1 MKSSLIYLLALVV
14 CVSASSLAQL
24 PQQNRID
31 VRLDAKPYRDT
42 SLIKKKKNKEKRDR
56 DNTLT
61 VTDSITNKNTNSE
74 TVTKGNDVD
83 VFQTDTIKK
92 KKKCFSKNRHRKVSA
107 TDTSEYYSDMN
118 STQKLMPD
126 SISVHADTIQKR
138 TKKKK
143 KITNES
149 DTTSV
154 QEYVTPVIQTPEEI
168 AQDLKE
174 SGDMNM
180 KGNNFEQ
187 AIFYYNK
194 IITNYNST
202 SVYPDAIFSRSRCY
216 MELNDK
222 EAALSDISLYLK
234 VKNCEGNSCAD
245 AFYMRANIYFNSGRY
260 GVAISDF
267 TEAAK
272 DSTFKNYKFCF
283 FYRALCEGELGQ
295 NIQSVL
301 DFTKF
306 LSIDNYRT
314 VSSAEALYYRGFYK
328 VKLSDNRGAI
338 SDYDRAIELYKV
350 AAENSKDKK
359 NIYLQKLIDTYIT
372 RALAKAEIKKYDEAI
387 ADYNIVLK
395 MNPNYATAYRLKGL
409 AEINKGDLDNGCM
422 DLSKAGELGSTE
434 AYEDIKHLCK

>member
-1 MKSSLIYLLALVV
+1 MKLSLICLLALAL
-14 CVSASSLAQL
+14 CTSDSSAQL
-24 PQQNRID
+24 LQPYRID
-31 VRLDAKPYRDT
+31 VRLEAKPYRDT
-42 SLIKKKKNKEKRDR
+42 SLIKKKRNKDH
-56 DNTLT
+56 TLT
-61 VTDSITNKNTNSE
+61 VTDSIASKNTLPE
-74 TVTKGNDVD
+74 IVTSKKKGNELNVS
-83 VFQTDTIKK
+83 QTDTTKQKRKCFFKNRNRKTLPVDSSGYIPGINNPQNLIQDAGNVSSDTTQKK
-92 KKKCFSKNRHRKVSA
+92 KKRK
-107 TDTSEYYSDMN
+107 E
-118 STQKLMPD
+118 
-126 SISVHADTIQKR
+126 
-138 TKKKK
+138 
-143 KITNES
+143 KIINEQ

-154 QEYVTPVIQTPEEI
+154 QEYVTPLLQTPEEM

-174 SGDMNM
+174 SGDLNM
-180 KGNNFEQ
+180 KGNNFDQ

-194 IITNYNST
+194 IITLYSAT
-202 SVYPDAIFSRSRCY
+202 SVYPDALFARSRCY
-216 MELNDK
+216 MEMNDK
-222 EAALSDISLYLK
+222 EAALNDISLYIK
-234 VKNCEGNSCAD
+234 AKNCEGNSCAD

-260 GVAISDF
+260 GVAIADF

-272 DSTFKNYKFCF
+272 DSTYKNYKFCF

-306 LSIDNYRT
+306 LSLDNYKT

-338 SDYDRAIELYKV
+338 SDYDKAIELYK
-350 AAENSKDKK
+350 AAVENSKSNK

-387 ADYNIVLK
+387 VDYNIVLK

-422 DLSKAGELGSTE
+422 DLSRAGELGSTE